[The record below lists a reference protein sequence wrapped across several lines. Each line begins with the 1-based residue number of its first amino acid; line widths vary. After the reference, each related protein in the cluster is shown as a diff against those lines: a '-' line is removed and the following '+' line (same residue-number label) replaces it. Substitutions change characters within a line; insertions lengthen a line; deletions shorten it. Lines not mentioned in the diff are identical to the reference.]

1 MTNRHKKSF
10 APARGVSDR
19 STGKIRRRK
28 NVSWQQR
35 PARPN
40 GRNRKVTAADV
51 GGLFFPQSRSLGID
65 QRESSPAIVEKIV
78 YAGTACRSF
87 VDASQVLKKL
97 ANIEADEKQVERLTR
112 AIGEERVA
120 ERAAEVQEFQ
130 KLPLPKKF
138 AVPKDMQAPDL
149 AVVMVDGGRIQIM
162 DRAGVATAASTAAAV
177 ATEPLATPENEDW
190 EEEPADVKGHWRE
203 DKVGLLMT
211 MASTVAE
218 QDPCPEI
225 PQCFVDPTR
234 IQRLVRELK
243 KNVKQTEDA
252 AGETEEPEVV
262 EQALAEEV
270 IYEPPELAKRQV
282 VASRC
287 TWPNFAPILAAAA
300 WQLGFQGAARKAF
313 VGDGSKNNW
322 VLHKRFFA
330 SFVAILDFI
339 HALTYAFAGALADRK
354 FADGWPIYTQ
364 WITWIWQGQVTKV
377 IAALAERQAEL
388 GKPAKDESEASPRK
402 VVDKALTYLRNH
414 QDKMH
419 YDEYRKAGLPI
430 TSSHMESTVKRVN
443 LRVKGTE
450 KFWSEE
456 GGEAILQL
464 RADHLSDDQPMD
476 EFWQRR
482 QANANGQ
489 RPRRKAG

>member
-1 MTNRHKKSF
+1 ML
-10 APARGVSDR
+10 
-19 STGKIRRRK
+19 
-28 NVSWQQR
+28 Q
-35 PARPN
+35 
-40 GRNRKVTAADV
+40 
-51 GGLFFPQSRSLGID
+51 
-65 QRESSPAIVEKIV
+65 
-78 YAGTACRSF
+78 
-87 VDASQVLKKL
+87 KL

-112 AIGEERVA
+112 ALGEERVE
-120 ERAAEVQEFQ
+120 ERAAEVAAFQ
-130 KLPLPKKF
+130 KLPLPQKF
-138 AVPKDMQAPDL
+138 AVPKEVQAPDL

-162 DRAGVATAASTAAAV
+162 DRGAAATAGNTAALAAIESPAV
-177 ATEPLATPENEDW
+177 SGNEDW
-190 EEEPADVKGHWRE
+190 EEEPADLKGHWRE

-211 MASTVAE
+211 MKSTVSE

-225 PQCFVDPTR
+225 PECFVDPLR

-262 EQALAEEV
+262 EQAMAEEAE
-270 IYEPPELAKRQV
+270 YEPPEVAERQV

-287 TWPNFAPILAAAA
+287 TWPSFAPLVAAAA

-322 VLHKRFFA
+322 VLQKRFFA

-339 HALTYAFAGALADRK
+339 HALTYAFAGALTDRK

-377 IAALAERQAEL
+377 IAALEERQAVV

-402 VVDKALTYLRNH
+402 VIDKALTYLRNH

-419 YDEYRKAGLPI
+419 YDEYRKEGLPI

-450 KFWSEE
+450 KFWSED

-464 RADHLSDDQPMD
+464 RADHLSDDQPME
-476 EFWQRR
+476 EFWKRR
-482 QANANGQ
+482 QANATGQ
-489 RPRRKAG
+489 CRRRMAS

>member
-1 MTNRHKKSF
+1 
-10 APARGVSDR
+10 
-19 STGKIRRRK
+19 
-28 NVSWQQR
+28 
-35 PARPN
+35 
-40 GRNRKVTAADV
+40 
-51 GGLFFPQSRSLGID
+51 
-65 QRESSPAIVEKIV
+65 VEKIV

-87 VDASQVLKKL
+87 VDASQVLQKL
-97 ANIEADEKQVERLTR
+97 ANIETDEKQVERLTR

-120 ERAAEVQEFQ
+120 ERAAEVKEFE

-138 AVPKDMQAPDL
+138 AVPKDVSAPDL
-149 AVVMVDGGRIQIM
+149 AVVMVDGGRLQIM
-162 DRAGVATAASTAAAV
+162 DRSSPATAAAV
-177 ATEPLATPENEDW
+177 ATEPRAAPGDEDW
-190 EEEPADVKGHWRE
+190 EEEPSDVKGYWRE
-203 DKVGLLMT
+203 DKIGLLMT
-211 MASTVAE
+211 MESTVSK

-225 PQCFVDPTR
+225 PECFVDPTR

-270 IYEPPELAKRQV
+270 AYEPPEVAERQV

-287 TWPNFAPILAAAA
+287 TWPSFAPIMAAAA

-322 VLHKRFFA
+322 VLKKRFFA
-330 SFVAILDFI
+330 SFVPILDFI
-339 HALTYAFAGALADRK
+339 HALTYVFAGALAGRT

-364 WITWIWQGQVTKV
+364 WITWIWQGQVAKV
-377 IAALAERQAEL
+377 IAALTERQTEL

-419 YDEYRKAGLPI
+419 YDDYREAGLPI

-456 GGEAILQL
+456 GAEAILQL

-476 EFWQRR
+476 KFWKRR
-482 QANANGQ
+482 QENATGQ
-489 RPRRKAG
+489 RLHRRAS

>member
-1 MTNRHKKSF
+1 
-10 APARGVSDR
+10 V
-19 STGKIRRRK
+19 
-28 NVSWQQR
+28 
-35 PARPN
+35 
-40 GRNRKVTAADV
+40 
-51 GGLFFPQSRSLGID
+51 
-65 QRESSPAIVEKIV
+65 VEKIV
-78 YAGTACRSF
+78 YAGTVCRSF
-87 VDASQVLKKL
+87 VEASQMLKKL

-112 AIGEERVA
+112 ALGEERVA
-120 ERAAEVQEFQ
+120 ERGGAVEEFQ
-130 KLPLPKKF
+130 KLPLPQKF
-138 AVPKDMQAPDL
+138 AVPKNVQGPDL

-162 DRAGVATAASTAAAV
+162 DRSGVAAAGSTAAAGT
-177 ATEPLATPENEDW
+177 TEALAAPEKEDW
-190 EEEPADVKGHWRE
+190 EEEPAPVKGHWRE

-211 MASTVAE
+211 MKSTVAE

-225 PQCFVDPTR
+225 PESFVDPTR

-243 KNVKQTEDA
+243 KNVKPTEDA
-252 AGETEEPEVV
+252 AGETEEPEEA

-270 IYEPPELAKRQV
+270 EYQPPEVGKRQV

-287 TWPNFAPILAAAA
+287 TWPSFAPILAAAA

-322 VLHKRFFA
+322 VLQKRFFA
-330 SFVAILDFI
+330 SFVPILDFI
-339 HALTYAFAGALADRK
+339 HALTYVFAGALAGRK
-354 FADGWPIYTQ
+354 FAEGWPIYTQ
-364 WITWIWQGQVTKV
+364 WITWIWQGEVAQV

-388 GKPAKDESEASPRK
+388 GRPAKDEPETSPRK

-419 YDEYRKAGLPI
+419 YDHYRKAGLPI

-443 LRVKGTE
+443 MRVKGTE
-450 KFWSEE
+450 KFWSEQ

-476 EFWQRR
+476 EFWKRR
-482 QANANGQ
+482 QANATGQ
-489 RPRRKAG
+489 RLHRKAS

>member
-1 MTNRHKKSF
+1 MV
-10 APARGVSDR
+10 A
-19 STGKIRRRK
+19 
-28 NVSWQQR
+28 
-35 PARPN
+35 
-40 GRNRKVTAADV
+40 
-51 GGLFFPQSRSLGID
+51 
-65 QRESSPAIVEKIV
+65 KIV

-87 VDASQVLKKL
+87 VDASQVLQKL

-120 ERAAEVQEFQ
+120 ERTAAVHAFQE
-130 KLPLPKKF
+130 LPLPRKF
-138 AVPKDMQAPDL
+138 AVPNNVSAPDV
-149 AVVMVDGGRIQIM
+149 AVVMADGGRLQIM
-162 DRAGVATAASTAAAV
+162 DRAAVATAASKGAAV
-177 ATEPLATPENEDW
+177 ATAPQAAPGEVPLEETTAGEVTTREVGAGEVTPEEGGW
-190 EEEPADVKGHWRE
+190 EEEPGDVKGHWRE

-211 MASTVAE
+211 MQSTVAAC
-218 QDPCPEI
+218 DPCPAI
-225 PQCFVDPTR
+225 PESFVDPTR

-262 EQALAEEV
+262 EQALAEEGE
-270 IYEPPELAKRQV
+270 YEPPEVGERQV

-287 TWPNFAPILAAAA
+287 TWPCFAPILAAAA

-322 VLHKRFFA
+322 VLQKRFFA
-330 SFVAILDFI
+330 SFVPILDFI
-339 HALTYAFAGALADRK
+339 HALTYVFSGALAGRT
-354 FADGWPIYTQ
+354 FAEGWPMYTQ
-364 WITWIWQGQVTKV
+364 WITWLWQGQVAQV
-377 IAALAERQAEL
+377 IAALAERQAAL
-388 GKPAKDESEASPRK
+388 GKPAKDETETSPRK
-402 VVDKALTYLRNH
+402 LVDKALTYLRNH

-419 YDEYRKAGLPI
+419 YDTYRQAGLPI

-450 KFWSEE
+450 KFWSED

-476 EFWQRR
+476 EFWKRR
-482 QANANGQ
+482 QANATGQ
-489 RPRRKAG
+489 RPRRKAS

>member
-1 MTNRHKKSF
+1 
-10 APARGVSDR
+10 
-19 STGKIRRRK
+19 
-28 NVSWQQR
+28 
-35 PARPN
+35 
-40 GRNRKVTAADV
+40 
-51 GGLFFPQSRSLGID
+51 
-65 QRESSPAIVEKIV
+65 VEKIV

-112 AIGEERVA
+112 AIGEERVL
-120 ERAAEVQEFQ
+120 ERTAAVKRFQE
-130 KLPLPKKF
+130 LPLPKKF
-138 AVPKDMQAPDL
+138 AVPKEVQAPDL
-149 AVVMVDGGRIQIM
+149 AVAMVDGGRLQIM
-162 DRAGVATAASTAAAV
+162 DRSGAATAASTAAI
-177 ATEPLATPENEDW
+177 ATEALAAPGNEDW

-211 MASTVAE
+211 MKSTVSE
-218 QDPCPEI
+218 HDPCPEI
-225 PQCFVDPTR
+225 SECFVDPTR

-270 IYEPPELAKRQV
+270 EYQPPEVVERQV

-287 TWPNFAPILAAAA
+287 TWPNFAPLLASAA
-300 WQLGFQGAARKAF
+300 WLLGFQGAARKAF

-322 VLHKRFFA
+322 VLQKRFFA
-330 SFVAILDFI
+330 SFVPILDFI
-339 HALTYAFAGALADRK
+339 HALTYVFAGALAGRT
-354 FADGWPIYTQ
+354 FAEGWPIYTQ
-364 WITWIWQGQVTKV
+364 WITWIWQGQVAKV
-377 IAALAERQAEL
+377 IAELAERQAEL

-419 YDEYRKAGLPI
+419 YDDYRKAGLPI

-450 KFWSEE
+450 KFWSED

-476 EFWQRR
+476 EFWKRR
-482 QANANGQ
+482 QTNATGQ
-489 RPRRKAG
+489 RQRRKAS

>member
-1 MTNRHKKSF
+1 
-10 APARGVSDR
+10 
-19 STGKIRRRK
+19 
-28 NVSWQQR
+28 
-35 PARPN
+35 
-40 GRNRKVTAADV
+40 
-51 GGLFFPQSRSLGID
+51 
-65 QRESSPAIVEKIV
+65 
-78 YAGTACRSF
+78 
-87 VDASQVLKKL
+87 
-97 ANIEADEKQVERLTR
+97 VERLTR

-120 ERAAEVQEFQ
+120 ERAAAVQAFQ
-130 KLPLPKKF
+130 ELPLPRKF
-138 AVPKDMQAPDL
+138 AVPKDVPAPDV

-162 DRAGVATAASTAAAV
+162 DRGVVATAASRGAAV
-177 ATEPLATPENEDW
+177 ATAPQVAPGEVTAGEVTAGEVAPGEVAPEEVDW
-190 EEEPADVKGHWRE
+190 EEEPEDVKGHWRE

-211 MASTVAE
+211 MQSTVAAH
-218 QDPCPEI
+218 DPCPAI
-225 PQCFVDPTR
+225 PECFVDPTR

-262 EQALAEEV
+262 EQALAEDVE
-270 IYEPPELAKRQV
+270 YEPPEVAERQV

-287 TWPNFAPILAAAA
+287 TWPRFAPILAAAA

-322 VLHKRFFA
+322 VLQKRFFA

-339 HALTYAFAGALADRK
+339 HALTYVFAGALAGRT
-354 FADGWPIYTQ
+354 FAEGWPIYTQ
-364 WITWIWQGQVTKV
+364 WITWLWQGQVAQV
-377 IAALAERQAEL
+377 IAALAERQAAL
-388 GKPAKDESEASPRK
+388 GKPAKDETEASPRK

-419 YDEYRKAGLPI
+419 YDTYRQAGLPI

-450 KFWSEE
+450 KFWSED

-476 EFWQRR
+476 EFWKRR
-482 QANANGQ
+482 QANATGQ
-489 RPRRKAG
+489 RPRRRAG

>member
-1 MTNRHKKSF
+1 M
-10 APARGVSDR
+10 
-19 STGKIRRRK
+19 
-28 NVSWQQR
+28 
-35 PARPN
+35 
-40 GRNRKVTAADV
+40 
-51 GGLFFPQSRSLGID
+51 
-65 QRESSPAIVEKIV
+65 VEKIV

-97 ANIEADEKQVERLTR
+97 ANIQADEKQVERLTR
-112 AIGEERVA
+112 AIGEERVE
-120 ERAAEVQEFQ
+120 ERAAAVQAFQ
-130 KLPLPKKF
+130 ALPLPRKF
-138 AVPKDMQAPDL
+138 AVPKEVPAPDV

-162 DRAGVATAASTAAAV
+162 DRGVVATAASRAAVVATAPQVAAGEAAAGEV
-177 ATEPLATPENEDW
+177 AAGEVDW
-190 EEEPADVKGHWRE
+190 EEEPGDVKGHWRE

-211 MASTVAE
+211 MQSTVSAH
-218 QDPCPEI
+218 DPCPTI
-225 PQCFVDPTR
+225 PECFVDPTR

-262 EQALAEEV
+262 EQALAEDVE
-270 IYEPPELAKRQV
+270 YEPPEVAERQV

-287 TWPNFAPILAAAA
+287 TWPHFAPILAAAA

-322 VLHKRFFA
+322 VLQKRFFA
-330 SFVAILDFI
+330 SFVPILDFI
-339 HALTYAFAGALADRK
+339 HALTYVFAGALAGRT
-354 FADGWPIYTQ
+354 FAEGWPIYTQ
-364 WITWIWQGQVTKV
+364 WITWLWQGQVAQV
-377 IAALAERQAEL
+377 IAALAERQAAL
-388 GKPAKDESEASPRK
+388 GKPTKDETEASPRK

-419 YDEYRKAGLPI
+419 YDTCRQAGLPI

-450 KFWSEE
+450 KFWSED
-456 GGEAILQL
+456 GSEAILQL

-476 EFWQRR
+476 EFWKRR
-482 QANANGQ
+482 QANATGQ
-489 RPRRKAG
+489 RTRCKAS

>member
-1 MTNRHKKSF
+1 
-10 APARGVSDR
+10 
-19 STGKIRRRK
+19 
-28 NVSWQQR
+28 
-35 PARPN
+35 
-40 GRNRKVTAADV
+40 
-51 GGLFFPQSRSLGID
+51 
-65 QRESSPAIVEKIV
+65 VEKIV

-112 AIGEERVA
+112 ALGSERVA
-120 ERAAEVQEFQ
+120 ERAAAVAEFQ

-138 AVPKDMQAPDL
+138 AVPKDVQAPDL

-162 DRAGVATAASTAAAV
+162 DRAGVATAASTAPVVAAG
-177 ATEPLATPENEDW
+177 PLATPENEDW

-211 MASTVAE
+211 MTSTVAE

-225 PQCFVDPTR
+225 PECFVDPMR
-234 IQRLVRELK
+234 IPRLVRELK
-243 KNVKQTEDA
+243 KNVKKTEDA

-270 IYEPPELAKRQV
+270 KYEPPEVAERQV

-300 WQLGFQGAARKAF
+300 WQLGFQGAERKAF

-322 VLHKRFFA
+322 VLQKRFFA

-339 HALTYAFAGALADRK
+339 HALSYVFAGALAGRT
-354 FADGWPIYTQ
+354 FPEGWPIYTQ
-364 WITWIWQGQVTKV
+364 WITWIWQGQVVKV
-377 IAALAERQAEL
+377 IAALEERQAAL

-419 YDEYRKAGLPI
+419 YDDYRKAGLPI

-464 RADHLSDDQPMD
+464 RADHLSDDQPLD
-476 EFWQRR
+476 DFWKRR
-482 QANANGQ
+482 QANASGQ
-489 RPRRKAG
+489 RPWRMAS